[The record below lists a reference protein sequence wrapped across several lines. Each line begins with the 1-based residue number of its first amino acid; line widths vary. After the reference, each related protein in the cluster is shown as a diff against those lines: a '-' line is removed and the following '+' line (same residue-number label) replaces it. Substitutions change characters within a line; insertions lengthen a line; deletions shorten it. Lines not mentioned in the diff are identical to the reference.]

1 MTALRLVTG
10 QPFGQLRNNGWAWV
24 LEGDRIDHIFTCA
37 IVDVAHIVTTHAL
50 AEGELAMAHEA
61 VEVAHH
67 AAPYDEITNLD
78 LVAVA
83 SAEGHEELAEKLL
96 NDQIYN
102 RSDDDLGPVE
112 LPPRTQDMTS
122 KRSRH
127 DSQPSGNRPA
137 PTPRKE

>member
-1 MTALRLVTG
+1 M
-10 QPFGQLRNNGWAWV
+10 
-24 LEGDRIDHIFTCA
+24 EGDRLDHILTCA

-50 AEGELAMAHEA
+50 AEGDLAMAREA
-61 VEVAHH
+61 AEVAHH

-83 SAEGHEELAEKLL
+83 AAEGHEELAEQLL
-96 NDQIYN
+96 NDRIYN

-122 KRSRH
+122 KRSQNG
-127 DSQPSGNRPA
+127 SQPSGNRPA
-137 PTPRKE
+137 LAPRKG

>member
-1 MTALRLVTG
+1 MGL
-10 QPFGQLRNNGWAWV
+10 V
-24 LEGDRIDHIFTCA
+24 LEGDRLDHIFTCA

-50 AEGELAMAHEA
+50 AEGDLAMAHEA

-83 SAEGHEELAEKLL
+83 SAEGHEELAEQLL
-96 NDQIYN
+96 NDRIYN

-112 LPPRTQDMTS
+112 LPPRTHEMTS
-122 KRSRH
+122 RRSQNG
-127 DSQPSGNRPA
+127 SQPSGNRPVVA
-137 PTPRKE
+137 PRKG

>member
-1 MTALRLVTG
+1 M
-10 QPFGQLRNNGWAWV
+10 
-24 LEGDRIDHIFTCA
+24 EGDRIDHILTCA

-50 AEGELAMAHEA
+50 AEGDLPMAHESA
-61 VEVAHH
+61 EVAHH

-83 SAEGHEELAEKLL
+83 SAEGHEDLAEQLL
-96 NDQIYN
+96 NERIYN

-122 KRSRH
+122 QRSQNGAH
-127 DSQPSGNRPA
+127 PGGNRRVRA
-137 PTPRKE
+137 PRKG